1 MRKSYVMAYASAFA
15 DTHKKLT
22 DILDELDP
30 QCDWHAPMAHC
41 LFFTSFF
48 SAHELAQHF
57 EGKLGTGAGM
67 LFLITEVSGNKQGR
81 LADRGWRLL
90 NNPDN
95 PRGS

>member
-15 DTHKKLT
+15 GTHKILT

-30 QCDWHAPMAHC
+30 QCDWHASMAHC
-41 LFFTSFF
+41 LFFSSSF
-48 SAHELAQHF
+48 SAQELAQLF
-57 EGKLGTGAGM
+57 ESRLGSGAGK
-67 LFLITEVSGNKQGR
+67 LFLIAEVSGNKQGR
-81 LADRGWRLL
+81 LPDRGWRLL